1 MKKLLAIMLAA
12 IMLLGVLAG
21 CGAKEAAPEAEKP
34 VESTGEATSEKNE
47 EPDRQEEPVEL
58 TWYVPGNGPEADD
71 AVVEAAINEYLK
83 GKLNCTIKLVKST
96 FGDFPQKMQTMIAGQ
111 TEFDICF
118 TSDWNN
124 NFYSNVSKN
133 AFLPLNELLDTY
145 APELKAQISEQ
156 GWAAASVDGQIM
168 AIPNEQ
174 IWAGANT
181 LYLRKDY
188 VDKYNFDYTSVDSLD
203 DLTPFFEMIK
213 ADEPDQFMMV
223 MNSTRGMYDFVT
235 TYLGFD
241 TLCGTLVPGAIEYK
255 NGDLTA
261 INQFATPQV
270 QELYELM
277 YEWNQKGFIRK
288 DARTYSGT
296 MDDMYAGQYVAHI
309 EANGKPGVQLQIENA
324 YWGGREVYVIELS
337 QPLLRTSGIVATMNA
352 ISRTS
357 KHPEMAVQFLNLVN
371 TDKELYNLIIHG
383 IEGTHYERIDDTYIR
398 MAENSAYNPA
408 NDWIYG
414 CQWNADLKEGEEADV
429 WEQTIAINNSAVA
442 SPALGFAFDSTPVQT
457 EIASVSAV
465 VAEYQT
471 ALDAGN
477 LDPAVGLPEFLEKL
491 DNAGCQTIIDELQA
505 QLDAWAATK

>member
-1 MKKLLAIMLAA
+1 M
-12 IMLLGVLAG
+12 
-21 CGAKEAAPEAEKP
+21 
-34 VESTGEATSEKNE
+34 
-47 EPDRQEEPVEL
+47 
-58 TWYVPGNGPEADD
+58 DD
-71 AVVEAAINEYLK
+71 
-83 GKLNCTIKLVKST
+83 
-96 FGDFPQKMQTMIAGQ
+96 
-111 TEFDICF
+111 
-118 TSDWNN
+118 
-124 NFYSNVSKN
+124 
-133 AFLPLNELLDTY
+133 LLDTY
-145 APELKAQISEQ
+145 APELKAQLSEE
-156 GWAAASVDGQIM
+156 GWSAASVNGEIM

-188 VDKYNFDYTSVDSLD
+188 VDKYNFDYTAVDSLD

-213 ADEPDQFMMV
+213 ADEPDQFMMM
-223 MNSTRGMYDFVT
+223 MNMSHGIYDFVT
-235 TYLGFD
+235 SYLGFD

-255 NGDLTA
+255 KGDLNA

-296 MDDMYAGQYVAHI
+296 MDDMLAGQYVATI
-309 EANGKPGVQLQIENA
+309 ETNGNPSSEMYIEN
-324 YWGGREVYVIELS
+324 YWNGREVYVIELS
-337 QPLLRTSGIVATMNA
+337 QPLLKTSGIVATMNA

-398 MAENSAYNPA
+398 IMENSAYNPA

-414 CQWNADLKEGEEADV
+414 CQWNADLKEGQAADL

-471 ALDAGN
+471 ALDSGN

-505 QLDAWAATK
+505 QLDAWAAAK